1 MKANVRTLSA
11 LVALL
16 AIVVVAFSAAVPVAL
31 ADRGG
36 NQIRIASVTLSGDNT
51 NLIIVV
57 SAKVKDP
64 TVTAVSFDL
73 SVSYGDHHL
82 NAHQQGTLV
91 ATSSKGGGV
100 DDKYT
105 EVTFVVPYQGP
116 GYYFI
121 RVDASNPANGA
132 LLGSAWVDPREGTA
146 G

>member
-11 LVALL
+11 LVALV
-16 AIVVVAFSAAVPVAL
+16 AIVLVAFSAAVPVAH

-36 NQIRIASVTLSGDNT
+36 NQIRIVSVTLSGDNT

-64 TVTAVSFDL
+64 TVTAVSFEL
-73 SVSYGDHHL
+73 SVSYGDRHL

-91 ATSSKGGGV
+91 GTGNSVGGV
-100 DDKYT
+100 VDQYT
-105 EVTFVVPYQGP
+105 EVTFVVPYLGP
-116 GYYFI
+116 GYYLI
-121 RVDASNPANGA
+121 RINAFNPANGA
-132 LLGSAWVDPREGTA
+132 LLGSDWVDPREGTA